1 MLDALK
7 AEISKLGWRGHVF
20 NPHKMIAL
28 LSVIEL
34 LEKHKFSAGKIFF
47 REPFKKK
54 FSDLF
59 SELLPN
65 TKSSCRP
72 HTPFFHLRTSSFWKL
87 VPKEGK
93 ESALRSTQTIGGPG
107 ALDEL
112 VEYALLSDSLF
123 DALKNDT
130 TRKEVVSLIFDS
142 LYDSL
147 SDANLNNKSFEN
159 IPEISG
165 DATYL
170 NPFVGYL
177 NSLQRSGGSNENALA
192 ESQACNAQFA
202 SIHVAHPLADIIYEE
217 LRAPNGCHV
226 ILTGHAGDG
235 KSTLALEIYKR
246 LSGFVSDVPLEYPPR
261 IREDVGSI
269 SIIKDLS
276 ERDKNADT
284 ALLGELSGNEPRFL
298 LVSNTGTLLDLIK
311 HHPEHFGGDHVSLE
325 SRVLDAISTES
336 GEASL
341 SLGST
346 EFRVFNLARMDNLG
360 LARQIFAKML
370 SPDRWMACGECA
382 CSATCPVYVNVDLL
396 QRYQARV
403 LERIF
408 LAYRRMYEYG
418 SRLTIRQFTEHLS
431 YIVTAGLEE
440 TDIQALHR
448 KSARPLITEYLFF
461 NRFFGDNGCD
471 PDASAWEMKAVQEV
485 EEQGFGERPSAHW
498 EHRLW
503 LRSYGPSI
511 KLGIETLDK
520 AFEKLRRQGSGET
533 VCGDMTPDQA
543 REQVRR
549 MLFFLYEFNPE
560 ERNYLGQY
568 LNSPTL
574 LDWQAWQNTEVQL
587 GFNEKT
593 TLERKIYHVLQE
605 HFTGVRLPEGSTQ
618 NDRRLYVTL
627 SRRRSEV
634 RQSAQVVLAQ
644 VDWST
649 STALKLLVAETESAS
664 GEQRQD
670 LILCGKDRIDGVNL
684 PLKVPFLDYVMMR
697 HFGELGEVLAAS
709 YLERLD
715 RFKAQVLAR
724 AIPGDDERIMLVR
737 LRTDHTFRRQ
747 HFSVNDGR
755 LEVTDVL

>member
-1 MLDALK
+1 MLDSLK
-7 AEISKLGWRGHVF
+7 VEISKLGWRGHAF

-28 LSVIEL
+28 LSVIKL
-34 LEKHKFSAGKIFF
+34 LEKQKFSTGKIFF
-47 REPFKKK
+47 REPFKKM
-54 FSDLF
+54 FSDLL

-93 ESALRSTQTIGGPG
+93 ELALRSTQTIGGPG

-112 VEYALLSDSLF
+112 VEYALISDSLF

-130 TRKEVVSLIFDS
+130 KRKEIVSLIFDAID
-142 LYDSL
+142 DSL
-147 SDANLNNKSFEN
+147 SAANPNNKLFE
-159 IPEISG
+159 EMHESSG
-165 DATYL
+165 DVKCS
-170 NPFVGYL
+170 NKFVGYL

-202 SIHVAHPLADIIYEE
+202 SIHVAHPLADIIHEE
-217 LRAPNGCHV
+217 LRAPNGRHV

-246 LSGFVSDVPLEYPPR
+246 LSGFASIAPLEDPPR

-276 ERDKNADT
+276 ERDKNDDS
-284 ALLGELSGNEPRFL
+284 ALLSELVGNERRFL

-311 HHPEHFGGDHVSLE
+311 RHPEHFGGNPVSLE
-325 SRVLDAISTES
+325 SQVLDAISTDS
-336 GEASL
+336 GEAVLALDSI
-341 SLGST
+341 
-346 EFRVFNLARMDNLG
+346 EFRVFNLARMDNLS
-360 LARQIFAKML
+360 LARQIFVKML
-370 SPDRWMACGECA
+370 SPDRWAVCGKCD
-382 CSATCPVYVNVDLL
+382 CSETCPIYFNVDLL
-396 QRYQARV
+396 RREQGRV
-403 LERIF
+403 LGRIF

-418 SRLTIRQFTEHLS
+418 TRLTIRQFTEHLS
-431 YIVTAGLEE
+431 YLVTAGLEE
-440 TDIQALHR
+440 ADIQALQQQR
-448 KSARPLITEYLFF
+448 PRPLVAEYLFF
-461 NRFFGDNGCD
+461 NRFFGDNGCA
-471 PDASAWEMKAVQEV
+471 PDASAWEMKAVLEV
-485 EEQGFGERPSAHW
+485 EKQGFGERPSPHW

-503 LRSYGPSI
+503 LLNYGSSI
-511 KLGIETLDK
+511 KLGIETLDEE
-520 AFEKLRRQGSGET
+520 FEKLRRHGSRET
-533 VCGDMTPDQA
+533 VYGDMTPDQA

-549 MLFFLYEFNPE
+549 MLFFLYKFKSEDK
-560 ERNYLGQY
+560 NYLGQY

-649 STALKLLVAETESAS
+649 STALKLHVTKSAA
-664 GEQRQD
+664 GEQRKD
-670 LILCGKDRIDGVNL
+670 LVLCGKDRIDDVNL

-697 HFGELGEVLAAS
+697 HFGELGEVLEAS

-715 RFKAQVLAR
+715 RFKAQVLER
-724 AIPGDDERIMLVR
+724 AIPADDDRIMLVR